1 MTDVALRHGKWW
13 PLLDA
18 RMIPD
23 TAMPGEFQRRHRRWL
38 AAGGLLDR
46 PWFFLASAPNPTL
59 PAVLPA
65 RTAHVY
71 IKFAALAARERGLPD
86 PDLSF
91 VNDYGLER
99 QTAGVN
105 CHRILALTGK
115 KRKLVAD
122 RILHRLPFQQARPMH
137 LGEAERDLLL
147 DCVLGNAFRG
157 VGTMVRPSNGI
168 ALICYAILFGIPQV
182 IVAGM
187 SLTDDGHNNP
197 NRKKFQRLHKEEDR
211 ASFQHFA
218 RHHPSIMTSEPE
230 LAQLTGLPL
239 FKG

>member
-1 MTDVALRHGKWW
+1 ML
-13 PLLDA
+13 PLLDV
-18 RMIPD
+18 RMMSD
-23 TAMPGEFQRRHRRWL
+23 TAMPGEFTRLRRRWL

-46 PWFFLASAPNPTL
+46 PWFFLASAPRPTL
-59 PAVLPA
+59 PDTRPP

-71 IKFAALAARERGLPD
+71 IKFASLAARELGLPD
-86 PDLSF
+86 PDLAF

-99 QTAGVN
+99 QTAGVTCN
-105 CHRILALTGK
+105 RILALTGK

-122 RILHRLPFQQARPMH
+122 RILHNLPFQQARPMH
-137 LGEAERDLLL
+137 LGEDERDMLL
-147 DCVLGNAFRG
+147 DAVLGDAYKG
-157 VGTMVRPSNGI
+157 VGSMVRPSNGI
-168 ALICYAILFGIPQV
+168 ALICYAVLFGIPQV

-218 RHHPSIMTSEPE
+218 RHHPAIMTSEPE
-230 LAQLTGLPL
+230 LAELTGLPL
-239 FKG
+239 YKG